1 MANIQRLLALA
12 FLPIIVLIISQTL
25 YPDSIRTIQHAVQ
38 PYLDY
43 VPLFRDLFA
52 EKLVSRSET
61 PLVVTAFPHWS
72 HYEKLAKIAIVLADL
87 GYPFITGR
95 IFENEAKALHPNIT
109 FWPIH
114 GKPDKMTPEDY
125 KMLET
130 FEPGSAEQDL
140 FMQKKAFIDGIS
152 DQQLTLEQVFQD
164 FRVRY
169 GDSKPLISLFDL
181 PYVGHHPILLGAP
194 GIKPDASI
202 AIGCHPL
209 FLDSNDTFPFYMG
222 KRPHVG
228 PDARAVHHEANQPKY
243 MDFATRD
250 MTEAYWQKLRE
261 VGATEV
267 RDWHIYHAFDALPEY
282 LMALGVP
289 DFEFPRSD
297 LRSNV
302 HYFGGLKTKLAS
314 EDRISELPYW
324 WDDVAAAKAAGKKIV
339 AVSQGTVGLNLND
352 LLIPTLD
359 ALKHRDDVLV
369 IATTVAVEVKDVPG
383 LVVPPNARVAKFV
396 PYDLLLPQVRSSA
409 HVYYVILTTSRL
421 DRRPSQ
427 QRRLRCSHKQSPGRH
442 THGPGR

>member
-1 MANIQRLLALA
+1 MVASSTEAKHLSIMANIQRFLGLA

-25 YPDSIRTIQHAVQ
+25 YPNSIRTLQEIVL
-38 PYLDY
+38 PYLEHA
-43 VPLFRDLFA
+43 PLLGALFS
-52 EKLVSRSET
+52 EKLPSRSDT
-61 PLVVTAFPHWS
+61 SLVVTAFPHWS
-72 HYEKLAKIAIVLADL
+72 HYEKISKIAIVLAEL
-87 GYPFITGR
+87 GYPITFITGR
-95 IFENEAKALHPNIT
+95 IFETETKALHPNIT

-130 FEPGSAEQDL
+130 FVPGSAEQNL
-140 FMQKKAFIDGIS
+140 FMQKKALIDGIP
-152 DQQLTLEQVFQD
+152 DQQLTLQQVFQD
-164 FRVRY
+164 FRGRY
-169 GDSKPLISLFDL
+169 GDSKPLISIFDL

-209 FLDSNDTFPFYMG
+209 SLDSNDTFPFYMG

-228 PDARAVHHEANQPKY
+228 PDAKAVHHEANQPEH

-250 MTEAYWQKLRE
+250 LTEAYWQKMKE

-267 RDWHIYHAFDALPEY
+267 HDWHVYHALDALPEH

-289 DFEFPRSD
+289 EFEFPRSN
-297 LRSNV
+297 LRSNID
-302 HYFGGLKTKLAS
+302 YFGGLKTKPAP
-314 EDRISELPYW
+314 DRHAELPYW

-369 IATTVAVEVKDVPG
+369 IATTVAVEVADVPG

-396 PYDLLLPQVRSSA
+396 PYDLLLPQVRSTLLCV
-409 HVYYVILTTSRL
+409 VY
-421 DRRPSQ
+421 
-427 QRRLRCSHKQSPGRH
+427 HAKH
-442 THGPGR
+442 T